1 MMQLDLGN
9 RVLITITGQPA
20 QAITNAVF
28 LIDAVRDAVQNLD
41 PRLLCMLR
49 DVVNKEV
56 LSRSDIITKQA
67 EI

>member
-1 MMQLDLGN
+1 MIPLDLGN
-9 RVLITITGQPA
+9 RVLITITGQPE

-56 LSRSDIITKQA
+56 LSRSDIITKQT
-67 EI
+67 EV

>member
-1 MMQLDLGN
+1 MMQLDLGSK
-9 RVLITITGQPA
+9 VAITIAGQPE
-20 QAITNAVF
+20 QATTNAVF

-56 LSRSDIITKQA
+56 LSRSDIITKQT
-67 EI
+67 EV